1 MIELQSKLLELTN
14 HSPKYFDSK
23 DHSSNISLVHQLN
36 QLELLIQ
43 SYGDKKSQ
51 QSMQKLFDELQ
62 LTTKRL
68 ETIEQ
73 ALEMNFEMFQV
84 KDMDPFSIHFIKK
97 LNYIY
102 SELQN
107 IQFNINENQ
116 KIIHLNS
123 ETTQHRI
130 EYFQELL
137 KQVRFSIVSFNIL
150 ALVSLYEFLII
161 DSFILLVA

>member
-1 MIELQSKLLELTN
+1 MIELQSELLELTN

-102 SELQN
+102 MELQN
-107 IQFNINENQ
+107 IQYNINENQ

-137 KQVRFSIVSFNIL
+137 KQVTFF
-150 ALVSLYEFLII
+150 YCQF
-161 DSFILLVA
+161 